1 MGTGVSENLRKK
13 PTSSVNVPLSA
24 GGKNRM
30 KNINAFATKL
40 KSDRFTEKKWR
51 QFCIL
56 VRAG

>member
-24 GGKNRM
+24 VGKN
-30 KNINAFATKL
+30 NAFATKL
-40 KSDRFTEKKWR
+40 KSDRFTEKKWK